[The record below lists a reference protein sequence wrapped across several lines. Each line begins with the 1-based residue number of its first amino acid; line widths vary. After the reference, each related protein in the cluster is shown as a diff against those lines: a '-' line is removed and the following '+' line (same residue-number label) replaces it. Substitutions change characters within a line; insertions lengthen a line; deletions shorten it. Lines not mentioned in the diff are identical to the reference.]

1 MTTRSLFKHLALAA
15 ALSVGGYVGSEAL
28 APITGHSL
36 VSQAHAA
43 DFTGKI
49 KRILIK
55 KKRVGS
61 GFKIVGLTAGD
72 DPNAVASATVSL
84 SAAGTGE
91 PLGSFDLG
99 DAKRGRVE
107 STLDLTAE
115 DLTLTAGQIINL
127 EVVAGLINDDGQP
140 GDDVV
145 ASIIPVELVEGTTGR
160 PRGDGVGE
168 NGWKARV
175 RVNRA
180 GQLVAVLMHEN
191 KAWDGALDGASLID
205 EGGEPRAL
213 AIGEVRQRRV
223 ATTDI
228 DLEAAGPLAIATT
241 LRDAE
246 GTVIDTRNEIV
257 NVSEDVDAELTKVS
271 ARQTNSGAAKLVS
284 ITQSDGQ
291 AASLAVNITDAE
303 TGEVVLETVDDTPV
317 STVRT
322 FDHSGLQFEPG
333 ESPANFIYLCL
344 IDLLDANGDPFGE
357 QHEIELTVPAYIE
370 GEVNLTVAP
379 FGDGQGQVLMM
390 VDDEG
395 YHFSVGLRGDTNVV
409 AANII
414 FEEPFEGPAPLELE
428 VTGEFAGQLNKWVQ
442 KGNAELPATYS
453 VGAQLSEGG
462 AVVGGVDGA
471 GGEGPGV
478 VYKNGLGNQ
487 KAERGLTKSNQ
498 HIALL

>member
-1 MTTRSLFKHLALAA
+1 MIASSLFKHLALAA

-28 APITGHSL
+28 APVTGVSL
-36 VSQAHAA
+36 VGQAQAQVK
-43 DFTGKI
+43 FKGKI

-55 KKRVGS
+55 KRRTGS
-61 GFKIVGLTAGD
+61 GFKVVARTGGD

-84 SAAGTGE
+84 SAAGSGE

-127 EVVAGLINDDGQP
+127 EVVAGLINEDGQP

-191 KAWDGALDGASLID
+191 KAWDGALDAASLID

-223 ATTDI
+223 ATTQI
-228 DLEAAGPLAIATT
+228 DLEDAGPLAIATT
-241 LRDAE
+241 LFDAE

-257 NVSEDVDAELTKVS
+257 SVSEDVAAELSKVTV
-271 ARQTNSGAAKLVS
+271 RQTNSGDAKLVT
-284 ITQSDGQ
+284 ITSGNGD
-291 AASLAVNITDAE
+291 ASLAVSITDAE
-303 TGEVVLETVDDTPV
+303 TGEVVLDTVDASPV
-317 STVRT
+317 SSVRT
-322 FDHSGLQFEPG
+322 FLYQDLEFQPG
-333 ESPANFIYLCL
+333 ESPAGYIYLCL
-344 IDLLDANGDPFGE
+344 IDQVDTDGHPVGE
-357 QHEIELTVPAYIE
+357 QYEVEVVMPAYVE
-370 GEVNLTVAP
+370 GGENMTVSQFNNGEGQVVVTVDAEGFYSLSTGVRGQTELGSVNL
-379 FGDGQGQVLMM
+379 
-390 VDDEG
+390 
-395 YHFSVGLRGDTNVV
+395 
-409 AANII
+409 I
-414 FEEPFEGPAPLELE
+414 FEEPFEGPAPVETE
-428 VTGEFAGQLNKWVQ
+428 VDQVFTGQFDKWIQ
-442 KGNAELPATYS
+442 KGDAALPANYAVSAT
-453 VGAQLSEGG
+453 LTEGG
-462 AVVGGVDGA
+462 VFVGGVDGA
-471 GGEGPGV
+471 GGEGTGT
-478 VYKNGLGNQ
+478 VYKNGKGTK
-487 KAERGLTKSNQ
+487 KASNQ
-498 HIALL
+498 AEQQHFALL